1 MQNSNPSVQS
11 EYLESNVKILEK
23 EGNLEA
29 AAEVYKQKAVVDLKS
44 ENKSRAI
51 ENYEKAI
58 AVSKDKPEEVLKLKS
73 EISKVYA
80 SDNELDKAIVIT
92 KSTIEE
98 AEKLVNS
105 DPAVQAKIF
114 EADLTLW
121 YCTAALDIIKETHD
135 KIVKPKK

>member
-1 MQNSNPSVQS
+1 MIAAV
-11 EYLESNVKILEK
+11 LTVRKK

-58 AVSKDKPEEVLKLKS
+58 AVSKDKPEEILKLKS

-80 SDNELDKAIVIT
+80 SDNEVEKAEISAAGENTVKGSLD
-92 KSTIEE
+92 
-98 AEKLVNS
+98 L
-105 DPAVQAKIF
+105 
-114 EADLTLW
+114 LW
-121 YCTAALDIIKETHD
+121 
-135 KIVKPKK
+135 